1 MATNITP
8 GLIDTPT
15 TTPVTAV
22 PGTVTNTDGTT
33 FPAVTPPTGQAATYD
48 PSQRTV
54 DAPTETVAGQMQGL
68 IQDNSPYMQMA
79 RTSANQQ
86 MNARGLLNSSMAVSA
101 SDAAAYQAAL
111 PIAQAD
117 ASVYDTNAK
126 QNLAYQNEAI
136 KTNTAS
142 INDMTGKNMSSGV
155 EAMKANMDAATKT
168 QLATIE
174 ADYKTTMQNSAT
186 ASELY
191 KQTVKN
197 ISDIQ
202 ANKDMGLAAKQAAID
217 NQYYLMKQ
225 GFEIAGAIG
234 NMNLGALLDFSGAPR
249 VTDATTSGTSGVPGV
264 TAPMTASTAGTTGT
278 PTGQSVMGNSV
289 GQW

>member
-1 MATNITP
+1 MANITT
-8 GLIDTPT
+8 GLIDQPLTQ
-15 TTPVTAV
+15 PVTAV

-33 FPAVTPPTGQAATYD
+33 FPAVTPPVGQAATYTAG
-48 PSQRTV
+48 QRTV
-54 DAPTETVAGQMQGL
+54 DPASETVAGQMKGL
-68 IQDNSPYMQMA
+68 IDENGPLTQMA

-86 MNARGLLNSSMAVSA
+86 MNSRGLRNSSMAVTA
-101 SDAAAYQAAL
+101 SDVAAYQAAL

-126 QNLAYQNEAI
+126 QNLAYQNEAT
-136 KTNTAS
+136 KSNVAS
-142 INDMTGKNMSSGV
+142 INDMSGKNLSANI
-155 EAMKANMDAATKT
+155 EAMKTNMDAATKT

-186 ASELY
+186 ASEMY

-197 ISDIQ
+197 ISDIMT
-202 ANKDMGLAAKQAAID
+202 NKDMGLDAKNAAVS
-217 NQYYLMKQ
+217 NQLYMMKQ

-234 NMNLGALLDFSGAPR
+234 NMNLGALLDFS
-249 VTDATTSGTSGVPGV
+249 
-264 TAPMTASTAGTTGT
+264 TAPMAAGGTAG
-278 PTGQSVMGNSV
+278 PTVAAGPTAPPAPFFPDPAPAPNV

>member
-1 MATNITP
+1 MTITN
-8 GLIDTPT
+8 GLIDQPVTQ
-15 TTPVTAV
+15 PVTAV
-22 PGTVTNTDGTT
+22 PGTVANTDGTT
-33 FPAVTPPTGQAATYD
+33 FPAVTPPTGQAATYTS
-48 PSQRTV
+48 SQRTV
-54 DAPTETVAGQMQGL
+54 DPTKETVAGQMKGL
-68 IQDNSPYMQMA
+68 IDENSPYMQMA

-86 MNARGLLNSSMAVSA
+86 MNSRGLLNSSMANTA
-101 SDAAAYQAAL
+101 SDVAAYQAAL

-117 ASVYDTNAK
+117 ASVYDTNSK
-126 QNLAYQNEAI
+126 QNLAYQNEAL

-142 INDMTGKNMSSGV
+142 INDMTGKNMSSTV
-155 EAMKANMDAATKT
+155 EAMKTNMDAATKT

-202 ANKDMGLAAKQAAID
+202 ANKDMTLEAKQAAVN

-225 GFEIAGAIG
+225 GFQIAGAIG
-234 NMNLGALLDFSGAPR
+234 NMNLGSLLDFSAAP
-249 VTDATTSGTSGVPGV
+249 A
-264 TAPMTASTAGTTGT
+264 AAA
-278 PTGQSVMGNSV
+278 
-289 GQW
+289 